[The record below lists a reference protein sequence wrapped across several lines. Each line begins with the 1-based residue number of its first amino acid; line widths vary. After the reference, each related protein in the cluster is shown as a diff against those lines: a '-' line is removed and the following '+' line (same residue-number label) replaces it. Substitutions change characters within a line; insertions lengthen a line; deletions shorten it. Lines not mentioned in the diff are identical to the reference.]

1 MRFVIK
7 TGHQLSLNHSLLK
20 RYSQDM
26 PALLKE
32 TPDVWENQ
40 RLKGEKRPN
49 FKSYGNER
57 DREPQN

>member
-1 MRFVIK
+1 
-7 TGHQLSLNHSLLK
+7 
-20 RYSQDM
+20 M